1 MKCQFC
7 SHLESKV
14 LDSRSIENGTAI
26 RRRREC
32 LNCKRRFTTYERI
45 EHLPILVI
53 KKDNNREP
61 YDADKIRDGILR
73 ACQKRP
79 ISMTQ
84 IQAVV
89 SKIENEVYANVENGK
104 ISSTFIGSQVM
115 SELKQLDEVAY
126 VRFASVYR
134 QFTDIG
140 SFMAELTNLIRD
152 HKTEN
157 NNA

>member
-89 SKIENEVYANVENGK
+89 SKIENEVYANVENGE

>member
-14 LDSRSIENGTAI
+14 LDSRSIENGTTI

-45 EHLPILVI
+45 EHLPILVV
-53 KKDNNREP
+53 KKDNTREP
-61 YDADKIRDGILR
+61 YNADKIRNGIMS

-79 ISMTQ
+79 ISMNQ
-84 IQAVV
+84 IQTVV
-89 SKIENEVYANVENGK
+89 NKIENEVYANVENGE
-104 ISSTFIGSQVM
+104 IPSTFIGSLVM

-152 HKTEN
+152 HRTDAPN
-157 NNA
+157 S